1 MKNVLLAVAL
11 LLAAFTLWRCAG
23 PAPAPTPAAI
33 PTAPPK
39 TVAQEDAIDGSKL
52 NKAFPKSAA
61 PYKLTFTQEKDGFAQ
76 AELTQDGKKLAT
88 LSISDTAANPS
99 ARDKFKADTKIGGYP
114 SAAVGSQGT
123 AVLVGSRYQ
132 VQVRSTSPAF
142 TAAQRSE
149 WIEKFNLDA
158 LARIK

>member
-1 MKNVLLAVAL
+1 MKNALLAVAL
-11 LLAAFTLWRCAG
+11 LLAAFTLWRCSG

-132 VQVRSTSPAF
+132 VQVRSTAPAF